1 MIGPELTFPGVLSGE
16 LHDIKIY
23 NRELNRQEIEAL
35 NTSNITPIA
44 YSRYKAESSSSS
56 LAEAQTAAGNSNR
69 YIASPE
75 TDYELN
81 LYAHFGEDSFQNL
94 SLDEAVNPGSGW
106 TLGVNGNLLITP
118 FNVNNVNKATHAS
131 GYAFQDYETFNSSGE
146 NTETDIYYGDNAV
159 LAVAYLYKG
168 DNGYIDY
175 DNSSQLATESFTSLI
190 AGGYHAKAHYMKIG
204 KAFRDTDLT
213 GSAYILTSTSLDG
226 FTRKAGEDPS
236 LKESLRAVMDG
247 DFNFNEGDIYT
258 PVVFRSSGLPTSST
272 SFNMA
277 DMRNSFHS
285 SSYNNISSFS
295 YADKNFN
302 YYSKYDI
309 RYTLGGTDT
318 PVITYSVQDL
328 NEPID
333 NIKPSATYS
342 QIQTHSYSPKLK
354 PLVYTIQDKGLY
366 VLRAAAV
373 VGKTWRLCCPPQWLH
388 NKKQYSNL

>member
-1 MIGPELTFPGVLSGE
+1 M
-16 LHDIKIY
+16 
-23 NRELNRQEIEAL
+23 
-35 NTSNITPIA
+35 
-44 YSRYKAESSSSS
+44 
-56 LAEAQTAAGNSNR
+56 
-69 YIASPE
+69 
-75 TDYELN
+75 
-81 LYAHFGEDSFQNL
+81 
-94 SLDEAVNPGSGW
+94 
-106 TLGVNGNLLITP
+106 
-118 FNVNNVNKATHAS
+118 
-131 GYAFQDYETFNSSGE
+131 
-146 NTETDIYYGDNAV
+146 
-159 LAVAYLYKG
+159 YKG
-168 DNGYIDY
+168 DNGYIYY
-175 DNSSQLATESFTSLI
+175 DNSSQLATESFTSLF
-190 AGGYHAKAHYMKIG
+190 AGGNYAQAHYMKIE
-204 KAFRDTDLT
+204 FLETQFNVPLHTDKYKL
-213 GSAYILTSTSLDG
+213 GCLA
-226 FTRKAGEDPS
+226 RKAGEDPS

-354 PLVYTIQDKGLY
+354 PLVYTIQDKDY
-366 VLRAAAV
+366 M
-373 VGKTWRLCCPPQWLH
+373 
-388 NKKQYSNL
+388 